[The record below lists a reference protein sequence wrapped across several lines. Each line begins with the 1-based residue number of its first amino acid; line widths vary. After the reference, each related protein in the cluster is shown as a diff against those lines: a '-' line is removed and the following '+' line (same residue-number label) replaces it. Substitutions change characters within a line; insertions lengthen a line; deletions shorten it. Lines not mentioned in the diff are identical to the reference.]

1 MERWSDGVVFTAYIR
16 LAWPGCQG
24 LGQFD
29 RRFRNGGKRSG
40 SNAENRTIKN
50 LRHMLSRRAR
60 VAGGVGISSAE
71 CPAIEAISVYP
82 GPKSC
87 SASSLGGKP
96 EQMRQ

>member
-1 MERWSDGVVFTAYIR
+1 
-16 LAWPGCQG
+16 
-24 LGQFD
+24 
-29 RRFRNGGKRSG
+29 
-40 SNAENRTIKN
+40 
-50 LRHMLSRRAR
+50 MLSRRAR

>member
-1 MERWSDGVVFTAYIR
+1 ME
-16 LAWPGCQG
+16 
-24 LGQFD
+24 
-29 RRFRNGGKRSG
+29 GKEAG
-40 SNAENRTIKN
+40 AMPKIEQQKN
-50 LRHMLSRRAR
+50 LRHILSRRAR